1 MRARASA
8 TVCHSLSCLFKYSHL
23 PYTTLEWNKS
33 DMKIR
38 TSESP
43 LSFKNSLLEIGQSTA
58 KPTYNIR
65 NSIGLKFL
73 KRLKVELNH
82 LNKHKSKNNS

>member
-1 MRARASA
+1 MRAHGSA
-8 TVCHSLSCLFKYSHL
+8 TACHSLSGLFKYSHL

-38 TSESP
+38 PSESP
-43 LSFKNSLLEIGQSTA
+43 LSFKNSLLEISQSTA

-65 NSIGLKFL
+65 NSIGL
-73 KRLKVELNH
+73 
-82 LNKHKSKNNS
+82 NKKG